1 MILLLGCWVLNITIV
16 GKQQYDLNAA
26 ACVPNGCVMQLSICQ
41 VIKAFTLCHTLYVS
55 ICFALLQSRGT
66 IMSCSKCSHHNLVA
80 VAESNEGLT
89 FDEVLTKYVGE
100 FGKGQVRRSIHSAQ
114 SVQCRIAPAVAM

>member
-1 MILLLGCWVLNITIV
+1 MILLLGCWVLDNTID
-16 GKQQYDLNAA
+16 GKQQYDLNAG

-41 VIKAFTLCHTLYVS
+41 VMIKAFTHSLSVS

-66 IMSCSKCSHHNLVA
+66 IMSCSTCSHHNLVA

-100 FGKGQVRRSIHSAQ
+100 FGKGQVRLSTQHNQYNAALHI
-114 SVQCRIAPAVAM
+114 VAVAIY

>member
-1 MILLLGCWVLNITIV
+1 MILLLGCWVLDNTID
-16 GKQQYDLNAA
+16 GKQQYDLNAG

-41 VIKAFTLCHTLYVS
+41 VMIKAFTHSLSVS

-66 IMSCSKCSHHNLVA
+66 IMSCSTCSHHNLVA